1 MSRMDSFSVS
11 AAFWV
16 SGASSH
22 ALRGLAFLDP
32 LLKILVR
39 ACEFL
44 DLLLAEPG
52 RAVGEDVVL
61 DVAQRLTPGARAL
74 DFWVVDIAQIPV
86 NVVAVAAGAP
96 IDAVIVAQFFGDE
109 VVDLLGDFGAHNLI
123 LIDLW
128 DIGLF

>member
-1 MSRMDSFSVS
+1 M
-11 AAFWV
+11 
-16 SGASSH
+16 
-22 ALRGLAFLDP
+22 
-32 LLKILVR
+32 
-39 ACEFL
+39 
-44 DLLLAEPG
+44 
-52 RAVGEDVVL
+52 VL

-86 NVVAVAAGAP
+86 NVVAVAAGAL

-109 VVDLLGDFGAHNLI
+109 VVDLLGDFGAHDLI